1 VSEKKKIG
9 IVTLHGYFNYGNR
22 LQNYAA
28 EQVLQSMGFEV
39 ETIRNESPKTEY
51 SFSKKVINL
60 LKNNPKE
67 IVKKTKNKL
76 ISKKENNKTLKFD
89 KEKKEKFLSFSG
101 EYLNESDFVIS
112 ENSIPTN
119 LNNDYDFFITG
130 SDQVWNP
137 TIASSS
143 SLHFLLFAPSSK
155 RISFSPSFGIS
166 EIPDKYKGNFKTWL
180 NEMKSLSVRENE
192 GADIIKRL
200 TGRNSEV
207 LVDPTMM
214 LNKKEWQAISK
225 EYSKKPKKDFLFTY
239 ILGDLSNK
247 KEKTIKRMAE
257 TNNLEIVNLADKKNL
272 NYYTSGPREFL
283 DFINSASLVLTDSFH
298 ASIFSIIF
306 NTPFIVFDRVD
317 NNLSM
322 NSRINTL
329 LGKFNLMSR
338 YNLSLKSS
346 NEEIFNIDFTKTD
359 EILGQERK
367 KVINYL
373 NSALEINN

>member
-1 VSEKKKIG
+1 
-9 IVTLHGYFNYGNR
+9 
-22 LQNYAA
+22 
-28 EQVLQSMGFEV
+28 
-39 ETIRNESPKTEY
+39 
-51 SFSKKVINL
+51 
-60 LKNNPKE
+60 
-67 IVKKTKNKL
+67 
-76 ISKKENNKTLKFD
+76 
-89 KEKKEKFLSFSG
+89 
-101 EYLNESDFVIS
+101 
-112 ENSIPTN
+112 
-119 LNNDYDFFITG
+119 
-130 SDQVWNP
+130 
-137 TIASSS
+137 
-143 SLHFLLFAPSSK
+143 
-155 RISFSPSFGIS
+155 
-166 EIPDKYKGNFKTWL
+166 
-180 NEMKSLSVRENE
+180 
-192 GADIIKRL
+192 
-200 TGRNSEV
+200 
-207 LVDPTMM
+207 
-214 LNKKEWQAISK
+214 
-225 EYSKKPKKDFLFTY
+225 
-239 ILGDLSNK
+239 
-247 KEKTIKRMAE
+247 MAE

-373 NSALEINN
+373 NS